1 MKKIYPADVAPL
13 LGLSAQAVR
22 VQMQRG
28 ILDIGICTKHPSGT
42 YSYVILPEKLY
53 RATGIK
59 YPGWEPSL
67 VNEIDYE
74 KLALAIVN
82 VLGERMMGKREQA
95 NAE

>member
-28 ILDIGICTKHPSGT
+28 ILDIGVCTKGPSGS

-67 VNEIDYE
+67 ANEIDYE

-82 VLGERMMGKREQA
+82 VLGERMLGKRENNEA
-95 NAE
+95 